1 MQCYLARMQ
10 HNLCAKLFCMTL
22 ATKTVKRVFDHRM
35 KSISGYLRLE
45 PALLQLQTADRGI
58 QQKRTAHK
66 EKAVSGEYIHD
77 FSTK

>member
-1 MQCYLARMQ
+1 MLLSKNA
-10 HNLCAKLFCMTL
+10 AKLVCKTL
-22 ATKTVKRVFDHRM
+22 LHDFSNKNSQKGVFDQRM